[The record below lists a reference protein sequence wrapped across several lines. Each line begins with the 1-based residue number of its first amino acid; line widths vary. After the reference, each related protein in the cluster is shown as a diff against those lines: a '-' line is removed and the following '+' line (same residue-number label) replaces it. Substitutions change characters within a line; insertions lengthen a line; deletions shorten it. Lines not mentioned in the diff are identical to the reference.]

1 MHPSTPGEVIDNLY
15 TLGHTEGMQQHTWA
29 SQGYTTSNL
38 VYGCMEIGGS
48 WDDSPIDDAAR
59 RTGYAALDAA
69 RDAGYTAYDHADIY
83 CYGKSE
89 RLFGEWLREHPGLR
103 EEIVIQSKCGIR
115 IPNTEPQYP
124 KRSGEPYGRASDT
137 VVYDFSYHHI
147 VRSVEASLSRLGVD
161 YLDIL
166 LLHRP
171 DPLMQPEEVARGFD
185 DLHRAGKVRTFG
197 VSNHSAAQIDLLR
210 TVVDH
215 PIAVNQMEIGL
226 AHPDLLVAGTAGNQ
240 REPGYPLR
248 DRSVVEDSMTQ
259 GVQLQGWSSLSRGK
273 YSGRPNDEDDP
284 RVSATSAIVANLA
297 KKYETTREA
306 IVLAWIL
313 RHPARILP
321 IVGSTNPKR
330 IIAASKAT
338 GVCLEREEWYELVA
352 AVRGFPMP

>member
-1 MHPSTPGEVIDNLY
+1 MHPSPGEAMDIF
-15 TLGHTEGMQQHTWA
+15 HTGSHTVDMEQQIWA
-29 SQGYTTSNL
+29 NQGYRTSNL
-38 VYGCMEIGGS
+38 IYGCMEIGGR
-48 WDDSPIDDAAR
+48 WDASPLDDTVR
-59 RTGYAALDAA
+59 RDGFAALDAA
-69 RDAGYTAYDHADIY
+69 VDAGYTVYDHADIY

-89 RLFGEWLREHPGLR
+89 LLFGEWLREHPGLR

-124 KRSGEPYGRASDT
+124 KRSGEPYGRVSDT

-147 VRSVEASLSRLGVD
+147 VRSVEASLSRLGID

-171 DPLMQPEEVARGFD
+171 DPLVQHEEVARTFD

-210 TVVDH
+210 AVIDH

-248 DRSVVEDSMTQ
+248 ERSVVEDAMMQ
-259 GVQLQGWSSLSRGK
+259 GVQLQAWSSLSRGV
-273 YSGRPNDEDDP
+273 YSGRPNDEDDSC
-284 RVSATSAIVANLA
+284 VTKASAIVASLA
-297 KKYETTREA
+297 EKYETTREA
-306 IVLAWIL
+306 IVLAWVM
-313 RHPARILP
+313 RHPAGILP
-321 IVGSTNPKR
+321 IVGSTNPAR
-330 IIAASKAT
+330 ITAASNAGET
-338 GVCLEREEWYELVA
+338 VLEREEWYELVA
-352 AVRGFPMP
+352 AARGFPMP